1 MQNKKVDFIYDFI
14 FKILRINCI
23 IKEVDTMRIEEHYE
37 NFISQP
43 DVERD
48 MELYCSILENR
59 SDDWLQFY
67 YGLMNEVCKDRGLF
81 VTPDEQL
88 KEYGQIRD
96 LIENEISEHGKKCLI
111 TVLFDALMVEKI
123 KTYSLNFDA
132 PAILSDELHEEYLRQ
147 SVYDEGDNI

>member
-37 NFISQP
+37 NFISRP

-48 MELYCSILENR
+48 IELYCSILEHR
-59 SDDWLQFY
+59 SDNWQAFY
-67 YGLMNEVCKDRGLF
+67 YGLLNEVTKDRGLF

-96 LIENEISEHGKKCLI
+96 AIEEAPDEYTKKCFI
-111 TVLFDALMVEKI
+111 TVLFDALIVEKI
-123 KTYSLNFDA
+123 KSYSLHYDA
-132 PAILSDELHEEYLRQ
+132 PAILNEELHELYLKDN
-147 SVYDEGDNI
+147 VYDDEEF